1 VTIPCDFD
9 LNFEAASDSE
19 EVWGSPERSMEKRS
33 QMEEN
38 GLE

>member
-1 VTIPCDFD
+1 MTMPCDFD

-19 EVWGSPERSMEKRS
+19 EVWGSPERSEKRS